1 MKFKPLAALC
11 ATLFLAPA
19 FAADLHVTV
28 ANVASA
34 DGKVLVGLFDGAAGF
49 PRQVARGEI
58 VGAAQRDAQ
67 GRLRVVFSGLPPGSY
82 AVSAVHDR
90 DGDGR
95 LNRNLMG
102 VPSEPYGF
110 SGRGAGRFGPPEFT
124 EAAVVVPESGL
135 DITIGLQ

>member
-1 MKFKPLAALC
+1 MKHKPLAALC
-11 ATLFLAPA
+11 AALLFSPA

-34 DGKVLVGLFDGAAGF
+34 DGKVLVGLFDSATGF
-49 PRQVARGEI
+49 PRQVARGHNLD
-58 VGAAQRDAQ
+58 AAQRDAA

-82 AVSAVHDR
+82 AVSVVHDR
-90 DGDGR
+90 DSDGR

-110 SGRGAGRFGPPEFT
+110 SGRGSGRFGPPEFAD
-124 EAAVVVPESGL
+124 AAVAVPEGGL
-135 DITIGLQ
+135 AITIGLQ